1 MYLPENKPNQP
12 FTVLFSFCTAISI
25 IILLCGCPYH
35 TSFPIEKTPQ
45 IEVNQSYL
53 GTWKGKLI
61 DENSGNTKAVKV
73 NISKA
78 DDFNYSVVI
87 TGKFQNIIYK
97 KNAEDTVY
105 ASMFMSVINNKQIAN
120 VMFDNRVFFADVSY
134 QNDQISFLPLAENF
148 TSFFIKTDTELKNR
162 IAYHFKTRLHPLYE
176 ESFCLRNMTRI
187 VDEIK

>member
-45 IEVNQSYL
+45 VEVNQSYL
-53 GTWKGKLI
+53 GTWKGKFI
-61 DENSGNTKAVKV
+61 DENNGNTKAVKV

-97 KNAEDTVY
+97 KNAEDTIY

-120 VMFDNRVFFADVSY
+120 VILENRVFFADVSY

>member
-12 FTVLFSFCTAISI
+12 LTVLFSFCTAISI
-25 IILLCGCPYH
+25 MILLCGCPYH

-45 IEVNQSYL
+45 VEVNYSYL

-61 DENSGNTKAVKV
+61 DEVSGNTKAVKV

-97 KNAEDTVY
+97 KNVEDTVY

-120 VMFDNRVFFADVSY
+120 VMLDNRVFFADVSY

-148 TSFFIKTDTELKNR
+148 TSFFVKTDAELKNR
-162 IAYHFKTRLHPLYE
+162 IAYHFKTRLHPLYA
-176 ESFCLRNMTRI
+176 ESYCLRNLTR
-187 VDEIK
+187 VTDNIK

>member
-12 FTVLFSFCTAISI
+12 FTVLFTICTAISI
-25 IILLCGCPYH
+25 MILLCGCPYH
-35 TSFPIEKTPQ
+35 TTFPIEKTPQ
-45 IEVNQSYL
+45 VEVNFSYL
-53 GTWKGKLI
+53 GKWKGKLI
-61 DENSGNTKAVKV
+61 DETGSNTKAVKLD
-73 NISKA
+73 ISKA

-97 KNAEDTVY
+97 KNVEDTVY
-105 ASMFMSVINNKQIAN
+105 ATMFMSMINNKQIAN

-148 TSFFIKTDTELKNR
+148 TSFFVKTDAELKNR

-176 ESFCLRNMTRI
+176 ESFCLRNLTRVI
-187 VDEIK
+187 DDTK

>member
-25 IILLCGCPYH
+25 MILLCGCPYH

-45 IEVNQSYL
+45 VEVNYSYL
-53 GTWKGKLI
+53 GSWKGKLI
-61 DENSGNTKAVKV
+61 DEISGNAKTVNV

-97 KNAEDTVY
+97 KNTEDTIY

-148 TSFFIKTDTELKNR
+148 TSFFVKTDAELKNR

-187 VDEIK
+187 ADIIK

>member
-12 FTVLFSFCTAISI
+12 FTVLSIFCTAISI

-45 IEVNQSYL
+45 VEVNQSYF
-53 GTWKGKLI
+53 GTWKGKLM

-120 VMFDNRVFFADVSY
+120 VILENRVFFADVSY

>member
-35 TSFPIEKTPQ
+35 TPFPIEKTPQ
-45 IEVNQSYL
+45 VEINQSYL

-97 KNAEDTVY
+97 NNAEDTVY

>member
-53 GTWKGKLI
+53 GSWKGKLI

-120 VMFDNRVFFADVSY
+120 VMLDNRVFFADVSY

>member
-35 TSFPIEKTPQ
+35 TSFPIEKKPQ
-45 IEVNQSYL
+45 VEVNQSYL

-97 KNAEDTVY
+97 NNAEDTVY

>member
-25 IILLCGCPYH
+25 MILLCGCPYH

-45 IEVNQSYL
+45 VEVNQSYL
-53 GTWKGKLI
+53 GNWKGKLI
-61 DENSGNTKAVKV
+61 DDVTGNNKPVKV
-73 NISKA
+73 NISNA

-87 TGKFQNIIYK
+87 MGRFQNKSYK
-97 KNAEDTVY
+97 INEEDTVY

-120 VMFDNRVFFADVSY
+120 VKFDNSVFFADVSY

-148 TSFFIKTDTELKNR
+148 TSFFVKTDVELKNR

-176 ESFCLRNMTRI
+176 ESYCLRNLTR
-187 VDEIK
+187 VAKVIK

>member
-25 IILLCGCPYH
+25 MILLCGCPYH

-45 IEVNQSYL
+45 VEVNQSYL
-53 GTWKGKLI
+53 GNWKGKLI
-61 DENSGNTKAVKV
+61 DEVSGNTKPIKV
-73 NISKA
+73 NISNA

-87 TGKFQNIIYK
+87 TGKFQNTIYK
-97 KNAEDTVY
+97 INEEDTVI
-105 ASMFMSVINNKQIAN
+105 ATMFISNINNKQIAN
-120 VMFDNRVFFADVSY
+120 VMLDNRVFFADVSY

-148 TSFFIKTDTELKNR
+148 TNFFVKTDVELKNR

-176 ESFCLRNMTRI
+176 ESYCLRNLTR
-187 VDEIK
+187 VSKVVK

>member
-12 FTVLFSFCTAISI
+12 FTVLFTFCTAISI
-25 IILLCGCPYH
+25 MILLCGCPYH

-45 IEVNQSYL
+45 VEVNYSYL
-53 GTWKGKLI
+53 GSWKGKLI
-61 DENSGNTKAVKV
+61 DEISGSTKAVKL

-97 KNAEDTVY
+97 KNAEDTVF

-120 VMFDNRVFFADVSY
+120 VILDNRVFFADVSY

-148 TSFFIKTDTELKNR
+148 TSFFVKTDAELKNR

-176 ESFCLRNMTRI
+176 ESFSLRNMTRI
-187 VDEIK
+187 NEEIK

>member
-1 MYLPENKPNQP
+1 MYLPENKPNHP
-12 FTVLFSFCTAISI
+12 FTVLFTFCTAISI
-25 IILLCGCPYH
+25 MILLCGCPYH

-45 IEVNQSYL
+45 VEVNYNYL

-61 DENSGNTKAVKV
+61 DEISGSTKAVKL

-97 KNAEDTVY
+97 KNAEDTVF

-120 VMFDNRVFFADVSY
+120 VILDNRVFFADVSY

-148 TSFFIKTDTELKNR
+148 TSFFVKTDAELKNR

-187 VDEIK
+187 NEEIK

>member
-12 FTVLFSFCTAISI
+12 FTVLFSFCTAISMM
-25 IILLCGCPYH
+25 ILLCGCPYH

-45 IEVNQSYL
+45 VEINYSYL
-53 GTWKGKLI
+53 GSWKGKLI
-61 DENSGNTKAVKV
+61 DEISGNAKTVNV

-97 KNAEDTVY
+97 KNTEDTIY

-148 TSFFIKTDTELKNR
+148 TSFFVKTDAELKNR

-187 VDEIK
+187 ADIIK

>member
-25 IILLCGCPYH
+25 MILLCGCPYH

-45 IEVNQSYL
+45 VEVNYSYL

-61 DENSGNTKAVKV
+61 DERSGSTKAVKL
-73 NISKA
+73 NISKT
-78 DDFNYSVVI
+78 DDFNYEVII
-87 TGKFQNIIYK
+87 TGKFQSNIHRR
-97 KNAEDTVY
+97 NAEDTIY
-105 ASMFMSVINNKQIAN
+105 ATMFMSMINNNQIAN
-120 VMFDNRVFFADVSY
+120 VILDNRVFFADVSY

-148 TSFFIKTDTELKNR
+148 TSFFIKTDVELKNR

-187 VDEIK
+187 NEEIK

>member
-1 MYLPENKPNQP
+1 M
-12 FTVLFSFCTAISI
+12 
-25 IILLCGCPYH
+25 ILLCGCPYH

-45 IEVNQSYL
+45 VEVNQSYL
-53 GTWKGKLI
+53 GNWKGKLI
-61 DENSGNTKAVKV
+61 DENSGNAKAVKV

-97 KNAEDTVY
+97 KNAEDTIY
-105 ASMFMSVINNKQIAN
+105 ASMFMSIINNKQIAN
-120 VMFDNRVFFADVSY
+120 IMLDKRVFFADFSY

-148 TSFFIKTDTELKNR
+148 TSFFVKSDAELKSR

-187 VDEIK
+187 NEEIK

>member
-1 MYLPENKPNQP
+1 MYSPENKPNQP

-25 IILLCGCPYH
+25 MILLCGCPYH

-45 IEVNQSYL
+45 VEVNYSYL
-53 GTWKGKLI
+53 GSWKGKLI
-61 DENSGNTKAVKV
+61 DEISGNAKTVNV

-97 KNAEDTVY
+97 KNTEDTIY

-148 TSFFIKTDTELKNR
+148 TSFFVKTDAELKNR

-187 VDEIK
+187 ADIIK

>member
-1 MYLPENKPNQP
+1 M
-12 FTVLFSFCTAISI
+12 
-25 IILLCGCPYH
+25 ILLCGCPYH

-45 IEVNQSYL
+45 VEVNYSYL
-53 GTWKGKLI
+53 GSWKGKLI
-61 DENSGNTKAVKV
+61 DEISGNAKTVNV

-97 KNAEDTVY
+97 KNTEDTIY

-148 TSFFIKTDTELKNR
+148 TSFFVKTDAELKNR

-187 VDEIK
+187 ADIIK